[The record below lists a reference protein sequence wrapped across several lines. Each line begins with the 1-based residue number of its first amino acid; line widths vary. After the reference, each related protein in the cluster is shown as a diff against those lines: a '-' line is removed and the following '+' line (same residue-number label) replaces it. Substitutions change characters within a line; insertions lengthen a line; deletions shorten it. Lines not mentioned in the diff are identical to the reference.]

1 MTAYEEHNTVQ
12 LSNRMSGAIDIIMP
26 KIRSMIEDRMV
37 AALHPEKRKI
47 DLGTAERAL
56 GVLRNLSMLWLCS
69 STNTFTRNKKFMGLK
84 LWWLQAQLA
93 A

>member
-47 DLGTAERAL
+47 DLGTAENAL
-56 GVLRNLSMLWLCS
+56 LHP
-69 STNTFTRNKKFMGLK
+69 
-84 LWWLQAQLA
+84 
-93 A
+93 